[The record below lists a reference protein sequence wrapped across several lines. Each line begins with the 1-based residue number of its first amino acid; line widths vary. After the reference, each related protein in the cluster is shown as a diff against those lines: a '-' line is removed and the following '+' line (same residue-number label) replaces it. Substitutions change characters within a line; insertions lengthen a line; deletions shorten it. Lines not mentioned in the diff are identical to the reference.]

1 MSRTLNLLNI
11 YDFQQSP
18 YQLDSLELQK
28 IVYYGEVHLCA
39 ALRAIQSA
47 GSSQQAKTEIFHRE
61 LVGVL
66 C

>member
-18 YQLDSLELQK
+18 YQPDSLELQK
-28 IVYYGEVHLCA
+28 IVYYGEVRLCA
-39 ALRAIQSA
+39 ALQAIQSA
-47 GSSQQAKTEIFHRE
+47 GSSKWAKTEIFHRE